1 MALVGFWLWSAAFWT
16 TPDIGRGW
24 QGVDLQLGN
33 NLGRDTSL
41 ARYSDLAATLRSQRR
56 SDTAYVLLPESALGF
71 WTPSVERLWRQKLSG
86 ADLSVV
92 AGAAVVDQEGYD
104 NVLIRVSATE
114 SEILY
119 RERMP
124 VPGSMWQPWL
134 PLIGKSGGASADF
147 FANPIV
153 SVGGQRVAPLIC
165 YEQLIIWPVLQS
177 MLHDPDLIIAV
188 GNDWWTK
195 GTSIIAIQRASTQ
208 AWARLFDKPLIMSFN
223 S

>member
-1 MALVGFWLWSAAFWT
+1 VLV
-16 TPDIGRGW
+16 
-24 QGVDLQLGN
+24 
-33 NLGRDTSL
+33 
-41 ARYSDLAATLRSQRR
+41 
-56 SDTAYVLLPESALGF
+56 
-71 WTPSVERLWRQKLSG
+71 
-86 ADLSVV
+86 
-92 AGAAVVDQEGYD
+92 
-104 NVLIRVSATE
+104 RVSASE

-134 PLIGKSGGASADF
+134 PLIGNSRGAQAAF
-147 FANPIV
+147 FGNPIV

-177 MLHDPDLIIAV
+177 MLHDPDLITAV

-195 GTSIIAIQRASTQ
+195 GTSIIGIQRASTE

-223 S
+223 T